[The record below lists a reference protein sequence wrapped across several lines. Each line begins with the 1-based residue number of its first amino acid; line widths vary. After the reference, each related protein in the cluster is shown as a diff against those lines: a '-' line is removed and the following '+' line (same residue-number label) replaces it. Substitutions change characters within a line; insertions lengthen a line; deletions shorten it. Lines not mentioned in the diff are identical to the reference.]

1 LFGTGFEKQVQQKIF
16 EDYNGEQPKGTA
28 FLIKPPRKEGKEIC
42 KYVCWVAL
50 SRSAE
55 DLPKDYSYTGLWVSL
70 NTIHLHNK
78 KAKDKKRPIK
88 IVATPCID
96 ISELTEKMK
105 ESCRQ
110 MALAC
115 KRFFEPSLDPIDP
128 DTALKWHESIFLN
141 PPTTTPLE
149 KEKEL
154 EGLMWSRELGQY
166 LSVNMIPFVQFNVVF
181 LSVDSHSVFLKK

>member
-1 LFGTGFEKQVQQKIF
+1 VQQTIL

-28 FLIKPPRKEGKEIC
+28 FLIKPPKKEGKEIC

-50 SRSAE
+50 SRSPE
-55 DLPKDYSYTGLWVSL
+55 DLARDYPYSGMWAAL
-70 NTIHLHNK
+70 NTIQIHNK
-78 KAKDKKRPIK
+78 KTKDKKRPIK
-88 IVATPCID
+88 IVATPCFD
-96 ISELTEKMK
+96 ISNSADQFR

-128 DTALKWHESIFLN
+128 DAALKWQETILFAQ
-141 PPTTTPLE
+141 PTITPLE

-154 EGLMWSRELGQY
+154 EGLMWSRELGTNT
-166 LSVNMIPFVQFNVVF
+166 LF
-181 LSVDSHSVFLKK
+181 LLL